1 MSVDKNSPE
10 ATIAQTKQA
19 LRDLISMQISAQSR
33 LDDLWNRQGYIEA
46 KVNIVEARLKTLVNR
61 LGMII
66 EGTEPNLN

>member
-10 ATIAQTKQA
+10 AVAAQTKRA
-19 LRDLISMQISAQSR
+19 LHDLIGLHVTAHAK
-33 LDDLWNRQGYIEA
+33 LDELKDWQGY
-46 KVNIVEARLKTLVNR
+46 IVEARLKTLVNR

>member
-10 ATIAQTKQA
+10 AVIAQTKRA
-19 LRDLISMQISAQSR
+19 LHDLIGLHVTAHAK
-33 LDDLWNRQGYIEA
+33 LDELQKRQGYVEA
-46 KVNIVEARLKTLVNR
+46 KVNLIDTRMGTLVNR